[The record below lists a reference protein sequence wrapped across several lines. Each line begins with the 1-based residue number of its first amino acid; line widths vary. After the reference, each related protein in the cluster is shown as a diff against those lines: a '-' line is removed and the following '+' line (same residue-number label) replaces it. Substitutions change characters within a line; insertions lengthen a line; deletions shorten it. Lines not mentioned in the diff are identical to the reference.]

1 MGYYNTAIKMKKL
14 ATAARVS
21 QELEKEINGLILDSA
36 IEEGRLRDL
45 VRDYPELYD
54 KYFSR
59 RPKV

>member
-14 ATAARVS
+14 ATTARVGK
-21 QELEKEINGLILDSA
+21 ELEKEINGLVLDSA

-45 VRDYPELYD
+45 VEDYPELYD